1 MTVLPSEKAWSGRA
15 AMSLEDWIARELER
29 APEPSAEQRGALG
42 ELFGSRT
49 VEASL

>member
-1 MTVLPSEKAWSGRA
+1 MTVVPSEKVWSGRA

-42 ELFGSRT
+42 ELFRSHAG
-49 VEASL
+49 EAS